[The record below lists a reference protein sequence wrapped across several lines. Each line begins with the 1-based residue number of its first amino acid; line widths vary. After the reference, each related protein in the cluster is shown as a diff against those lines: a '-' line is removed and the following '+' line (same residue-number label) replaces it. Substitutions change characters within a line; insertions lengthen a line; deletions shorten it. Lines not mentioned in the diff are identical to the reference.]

1 MDSNGVKYDKTSME
15 LESVEFL
22 EFLEF
27 VTLKKVHKESKGPEK
42 RGSESPIETKSRLS
56 SRTIGPGETGYW
68 EPNRNKKHGSAAKP
82 SSPEKQGIGSPIETK
97 SRLSSRTVEPR
108 ERGYWEPNRSKKK

>member
-27 VTLKKVHKESKGPEK
+27 VTLKKVHKDSKGPEK
-42 RGSESPIETKSRLS
+42 RGTGIPIETKSRLC
-56 SRTIGPGETGYW
+56 SRTIRPGETWYW
-68 EPNRNKKHGSAAKP
+68 EPNRNKKLDSAA
-82 SSPEKQGIGSPIETK
+82 
-97 SRLSSRTVEPR
+97 
-108 ERGYWEPNRSKKK
+108 

>member
-22 EFLEF
+22 EF
-27 VTLKKVHKESKGPEK
+27 VTPKKVHKDSKGPEK
-42 RGSESPIETKSRLS
+42 WGTGSLIETKSRLS

-68 EPNRNKKHGSAAKP
+68 EPNRNKKHGSAANHRA
-82 SSPEKQGIGSPIETK
+82 QRNGVLGAQ
-97 SRLSSRTVEPR
+97 
-108 ERGYWEPNRSKKK
+108 

>member
-27 VTLKKVHKESKGPEK
+27 LEFVTLKKVHKGSKGPEK
-42 RGSESPIETKSRLS
+42 RGTGSPIETKSRLS
-56 SRTIGPGETGYW
+56 SRTIGPGETGY
-68 EPNRNKKHGSAAKP
+68 
-82 SSPEKQGIGSPIETK
+82 
-97 SRLSSRTVEPR
+97 
-108 ERGYWEPNRSKKK
+108 

>member
-27 VTLKKVHKESKGPEK
+27 ITLKKVHKESKGPEK

-56 SRTIGPGETGYW
+56 SRTIGPGETVYW
-68 EPNRNKKHGSAAKP
+68 EPNRNKKQA
-82 SSPEKQGIGSPIETK
+82 EQ
-97 SRLSSRTVEPR
+97 
-108 ERGYWEPNRSKKK
+108 PNHRARRNGVLGAQ

>member
-27 VTLKKVHKESKGPEK
+27 VTLKKVHKDSKGPEK
-42 RGSESPIETKSRLS
+42 WGTGSLIETKDMVQQQNHRAQ
-56 SRTIGPGETGYW
+56 
-68 EPNRNKKHGSAAKP
+68 RNGVLGA
-82 SSPEKQGIGSPIETK
+82 Q
-97 SRLSSRTVEPR
+97 
-108 ERGYWEPNRSKKK
+108 